1 MQIGRLQQHAE
12 SFQHGAD
19 GYDRHRPGYP
29 EESVRWLR
37 GAATAPLDV
46 LDLGAGTGKLSA
58 ALLAHGDRVT
68 AVDPSADML
77 RVAAVR
83 MPELTAIVGSGEHI
97 PLPDASVDLVTVAQ
111 AWHWMDEQIVTREVV
126 RVLRPGGR
134 LGLIWNSRDESIP
147 WVAALGAAMHADLN
161 ATAFVPTLGSAATVV
176 GRHVERWTQHTDRA
190 GILNLATT
198 RSYYLVAS
206 VAERAAMIARIEA
219 VLEAY
224 PETRAETILLPY
236 VTESWLAAPWTG
248 DCA

>member
-12 SFQHGAD
+12 SFRHGAD
-19 GYDRHRPGYP
+19 DYDRHRPGYP

-37 GAATAPLDV
+37 GAASAAGDV

-58 ALLAHGDRVT
+58 SLLAHGDRVT

-77 RVAAVR
+77 RVAAER
-83 MPELTAIVGSGEHI
+83 MPGLTTIVGSGEHI

-111 AWHWMDEQIVTREVV
+111 AWHWMDEELVTREVV

-134 LGLIWNSRDESIP
+134 LGLIWNSRDEAIP
-147 WVAALGAAMHADLN
+147 WVAALSTAMHAELN
-161 ATAFVPTLGSAATVV
+161 ATAFVPTLGAGMTVV
-176 GRHVERWTQHTDRA
+176 ARHVERWTQHTDRA

-206 VAERAAMIARIEA
+206 EAERAAMLARIET
-219 VLEAY
+219 VLDAH

-236 VTESWLAAPWTG
+236 ITESWLAVPWSG

>member
-12 SFQHGAD
+12 SFRHGAD
-19 GYDRHRPGYP
+19 DYDRHRPGYP

-37 GAATAPLDV
+37 GAASAAEDV

-58 ALLAHGDRVT
+58 SLLAHGDRVT

-77 RVAAVR
+77 RVAAER
-83 MPELTAIVGSGEHI
+83 MPGLTTIVGSGEHI

-111 AWHWMDEQIVTREVV
+111 AWHWMDEELVTREVV

-134 LGLIWNSRDESIP
+134 LGLIWNSRDEAIP
-147 WVAALGAAMHADLN
+147 WVAALSTAMHAELN
-161 ATAFVPTLGSAATVV
+161 ATAFVPTLGAGMTVV
-176 GRHVERWTQHTDRA
+176 ARHVERWTQHTDRA

-206 VAERAAMIARIEA
+206 EAERAAMLARIET
-219 VLEAY
+219 VLDAH

-236 VTESWLAAPWTG
+236 ITESWLAVPWSG

>member
-37 GAATAPLDV
+37 GAPSTPQDV

-58 ALLAHGDRVT
+58 AMLAHGDRVT

-77 RVAAVR
+77 RVAAER
-83 MPELTAIVGSGEHI
+83 MPELTTIVGSGEHI

-111 AWHWMDEQIVTREVV
+111 AWHWMDEELVTREVV

-134 LGLIWNSRDESIP
+134 LGLIWNSRDAGVP
-147 WVAALGAAMHADLN
+147 WVAALSTAMHAELN
-161 ATAFVPTLGSAATVV
+161 ATAFVPTLGAGMTVV
-176 GRHVERWTQHTDRA
+176 GRHVERWTQCTDRA

-198 RSYYLVAS
+198 RSYYLVAGE
-206 VAERAAMIARIEA
+206 AERAAMLARIEA
-219 VLEAY
+219 VLDAH

-236 VTESWLAAPWTG
+236 VTEGWLAVPWTG
-248 DCA
+248 EFA

>member
-29 EESVRWLR
+29 ERSVRWLR
-37 GAATAPLDV
+37 GAASAPQDV

-58 ALLAHGDRVT
+58 ALMALGDRVT

-77 RVAAVR
+77 RVAAER
-83 MPELTAIVGSGEHI
+83 MPQLTTIVGSGEQI
-97 PLPDASVDLVTVAQ
+97 PLPGASVDLVTVAQ
-111 AWHWMDEQIVTREVV
+111 AWHWMDEELATREVV

-147 WVAALGAAMHADLN
+147 WVAALSTAMNAELN
-161 ATAFVPTLGSAATVV
+161 TAAFVPTLGAGMTVL
-176 GRHVERWTQHTDRA
+176 GRKVERWTQRTDRG
-190 GILNLATT
+190 GILKLATT

-206 VAERAAMIARIEA
+206 ESERAAMIARIEA
-219 VLEAY
+219 VLDAH
-224 PETRAETILLPY
+224 PETRAATILLPY
-236 VTESWLAAPWTG
+236 VTESWLAAPWLG
-248 DCA
+248 ECA